1 MGKKYLYF
9 VVYEV
14 IFKLMSLNE
23 VKLVISLD
31 KMFVKVMYLVCIEN
45 WQEIKLMDVSD
56 IDILEL

>member
-14 IFKLMSLNE
+14 ILKLKSLNE

>member
-14 IFKLMSLNE
+14 ILKLMSLNE